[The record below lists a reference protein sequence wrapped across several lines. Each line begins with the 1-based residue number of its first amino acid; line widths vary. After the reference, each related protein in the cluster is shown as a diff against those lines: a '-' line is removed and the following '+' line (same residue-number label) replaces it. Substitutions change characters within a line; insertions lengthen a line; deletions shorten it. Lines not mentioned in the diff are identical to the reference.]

1 MAAPAH
7 VFTIARV
14 AQIIRE
20 DEQLLWDLAINM
32 EPEDG
37 CLWVYGTDEQ
47 HTMAFTDRGLDY
59 LQELIAEHFNLTPR
73 GIIRTL
79 DLRRPLY
86 KQTAAYGHFGRD
98 DLDVPWEK
106 TDKAETLRAAAG
118 IAAPELALAD
128 D

>member
-47 HTMAFTDRGLDY
+47 HTMAFTDRGL
-59 LQELIAEHFNLTPR
+59 
-73 GIIRTL
+73 
-79 DLRRPLY
+79 
-86 KQTAAYGHFGRD
+86 
-98 DLDVPWEK
+98 
-106 TDKAETLRAAAG
+106 
-118 IAAPELALAD
+118 
-128 D
+128 

>member
-14 AQIIRE
+14 AQILRE

-47 HTMAFTDRGLDY
+47 HTMAFTDRGLEY
-59 LQELIAEHFNLTPR
+59 LQELIAEHMSSN
-73 GIIRTL
+73 
-79 DLRRPLY
+79 
-86 KQTAAYGHFGRD
+86 
-98 DLDVPWEK
+98 
-106 TDKAETLRAAAG
+106 
-118 IAAPELALAD
+118 APAQP
-128 D
+128 

>member
-20 DEQLLWDLAINM
+20 DEQLLWDLAINV

-47 HTMAFTDRGLDY
+47 HTMAFTDRALEY
-59 LQELIAEHFNLTPR
+59 LQELVAEHKRSN
-73 GIIRTL
+73 
-79 DLRRPLY
+79 
-86 KQTAAYGHFGRD
+86 
-98 DLDVPWEK
+98 
-106 TDKAETLRAAAG
+106 
-118 IAAPELALAD
+118 APAQP
-128 D
+128 

>member
-47 HTMAFTDRGLDY
+47 HTMAFTDRALEY
-59 LQELIAEHFNLTPR
+59 LQELVAEHKRSN
-73 GIIRTL
+73 
-79 DLRRPLY
+79 
-86 KQTAAYGHFGRD
+86 
-98 DLDVPWEK
+98 
-106 TDKAETLRAAAG
+106 
-118 IAAPELALAD
+118 APAQP
-128 D
+128 

>member
-37 CLWVYGTDEQ
+37 CLWVYGADEQ
-47 HTMAFTDRGLDY
+47 HTMAFTDRGLEY
-59 LQELIAEHFNLTPR
+59 LQELVAEHKR
-73 GIIRTL
+73 S
-79 DLRRPLY
+79 
-86 KQTAAYGHFGRD
+86 TAPAQ
-98 DLDVPWEK
+98 P
-106 TDKAETLRAAAG
+106 
-118 IAAPELALAD
+118 
-128 D
+128 

>member
-37 CLWVYGTDEQ
+37 CLWVYGIDEQ
-47 HTMAFTDRGLDY
+47 YTMAFTHRGLEY
-59 LQELIAEHFNLTPR
+59 LQELVAEHKRSN
-73 GIIRTL
+73 
-79 DLRRPLY
+79 
-86 KQTAAYGHFGRD
+86 
-98 DLDVPWEK
+98 
-106 TDKAETLRAAAG
+106 
-118 IAAPELALAD
+118 APAQP
-128 D
+128 

>member
-47 HTMAFTDRGLDY
+47 HTDRGLEY
-59 LQELIAEHFNLTPR
+59 LQELIAEHKRSNAPPR
-73 GIIRTL
+73 S
-79 DLRRPLY
+79 
-86 KQTAAYGHFGRD
+86 
-98 DLDVPWEK
+98 
-106 TDKAETLRAAAG
+106 
-118 IAAPELALAD
+118 
-128 D
+128 

>member
-14 AQIIRE
+14 AE

-47 HTMAFTDRGLDY
+47 HTMAFTDRGLEY
-59 LQELIAEHFNLTPR
+59 LQELIAEHKRSNAPPR
-73 GIIRTL
+73 S
-79 DLRRPLY
+79 
-86 KQTAAYGHFGRD
+86 
-98 DLDVPWEK
+98 
-106 TDKAETLRAAAG
+106 
-118 IAAPELALAD
+118 
-128 D
+128 

>member
-1 MAAPAH
+1 MATPAH

-47 HTMAFTDRGLDY
+47 HTMAPHGSRAGIFAGTDR
-59 LQELIAEHFNLTPR
+59 
-73 GIIRTL
+73 
-79 DLRRPLY
+79 
-86 KQTAAYGHFGRD
+86 
-98 DLDVPWEK
+98 
-106 TDKAETLRAAAG
+106 RA
-118 IAAPELALAD
+118 
-128 D
+128 